1 MVRECDNEY
10 STIQLR
16 TIEFDTILVLEKSDC
31 NHHFAHVAKISEN
44 RNIKRLTE
52 KRRCTRRQFD
62 RLCTIESLE
71 KILEIFEKSVDK
83 NKKLVL

>member
-62 RLCTIESLE
+62 RLCAIESLE
-71 KILEIFEKSVDK
+71 KILEIF
-83 NKKLVL
+83 